1 MKKAPLWD
9 LVGLALTLDKRL
21 FVVLPVLAAIGFL
34 GSKFL

>member
-21 FVVLPVLAAIGFL
+21 LIVLPVLIAIGFI
-34 GSKFL
+34 GSKLF